1 MRLSRLALVLALV
14 AVVPLTAYAG
24 VSKAKDQSVTVGDFA
39 VLLAAATG
47 NGRDLST
54 LSAVETLRKAGVPI
68 GDSKMALSERNL
80 AAILDHYGV
89 KTVTSTPDRSVS
101 VARAESALLAAG
113 TLLATS
119 ASISPGPEAANLDIC
134 LAEANHGQCTNCC
147 KGFGGK
153 PTDCAKF
160 CFAINKP
167 SASEPLP

>member
-1 MRLSRLALVLALV
+1 MKLSRLALVLALV

-54 LSAVETLRKAGVPI
+54 QSAVETLRKAGVPI
-68 GDSKMALSERNL
+68 GNSRTALSEKDL
-80 AAILDHYGV
+80 AAILAHYGV
-89 KTVTSTPDRSVS
+89 KTVTNAPDRSVS

-113 TLLATS
+113 TLLASS
-119 ASISPGPEAANLDIC
+119 ATVSPGPTGSLDIC
-134 LAEANHGQCTNCC
+134 LAESNHGQCTNCC
-147 KGFGGK
+147 KGLGGK